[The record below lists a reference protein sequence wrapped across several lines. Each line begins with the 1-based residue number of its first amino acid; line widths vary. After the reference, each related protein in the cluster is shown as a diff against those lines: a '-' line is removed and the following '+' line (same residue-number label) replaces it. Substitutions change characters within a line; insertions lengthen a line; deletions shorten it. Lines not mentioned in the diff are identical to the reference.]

1 MSIPTKSNRHLRK
14 AVPKPARQNGYSLIE
29 LMVSIALGL
38 IIVAGLLTI
47 FVNSKS
53 ASNTNQRT
61 SEIQTNGRF
70 AIDILKA
77 DLRASGFR
85 GFSWAEPNT
94 PTTTLTPISNECLD
108 ASATPGSFVSNIRQ
122 GIWGTKNS
130 NPFSANCIPTAHYA
144 RGDILVIRKLS
155 SLPTTSLDPNHL
167 YFRTNYAA
175 GELFRGAPTTA
186 CASPPQSG
194 YASPY
199 NKVPCI
205 AGNPGVDVLN
215 FPVEIHVYFIRPY
228 TDSPTES
235 PLTPALCRVTLQGS
249 GTSAFIGNEEVV
261 ASGIEN
267 MRVQYAR
274 TLTDQT
280 TQYFDADSIN
290 GGSSATGITEWD
302 DVNAARI
309 WLLARN
315 TNTEPGYSNTTTYSL
330 GGSSYPVA
338 TASAPN
344 GDSYRRQM
352 FNTVVQLRN

>member
-1 MSIPTKSNRHLRK
+1 MSTRLNSNGRLRK
-14 AVPKPARQNGYSLIE
+14 TATTFARENGYSLIE
-29 LMVSIALGL
+29 LMVSISLGL
-38 IIVAGLLTI
+38 MIIAGLLTI

-70 AIDILKA
+70 AIDMLKS

-94 PTTTLTPISNECLD
+94 PTTTLTPISSECLETS
-108 ASATPGSFVSNIRQ
+108 ASAGSFVSNIRQ
-122 GIWGTKNS
+122 GVWGTNNS
-130 NPFSANCIPTAHYA
+130 NPFSANCIPSTHYA

-155 SLPTTSLDPNHL
+155 SLPTTVLNTNQF

-175 GELFRGAPTTA
+175 GELFRGAPTTV
-186 CASPPQSG
+186 CTSTQSS
-194 YASPY
+194 YVSPY

-205 AGNPGVDVLN
+205 AGNPGVDILN

-235 PLTPALCRVTLQGS
+235 PLTPALCRVTLQGTA
-249 GTSAFIGNEEVV
+249 TSAFIGNEEVV

-267 MRVQYAR
+267 MRLQYAR
-274 TLTDQT
+274 TLTNLT
-280 TQYFDADSIN
+280 TQYFDADGIN
-290 GGSSATGITEWD
+290 GGSSSTGITEWD

-315 TNTEPGYSNTTTYSL
+315 TTAEPGYSNTSTYTL
-330 GGSSYPVA
+330 GSSSYPIV
-338 TASAPN
+338 TASTPN
-344 GDSYRRQM
+344 GDNYRRQM